1 MKSIITIIEVYY
13 RLTIPRPILQVEVMR
28 GNTKSHVKKFA
39 SQLSKFTARWNQL
52 RPKTVDL
59 EGDAT
64 VGKIQGGPKKT
75 SDCVPR
81 FNNCPCD

>member
-1 MKSIITIIEVYY
+1 
-13 RLTIPRPILQVEVMR
+13 MR

-52 RPKTVDL
+52 RPKNVDL

-64 VGKIQGGPKKT
+64 VSKQFFILDPSKT
-75 SDCVPR
+75 SIVAINSNSD
-81 FNNCPCD
+81 